1 MDEIG
6 AVEETMAVYGYP
18 DGRMDELTAYINQVE
33 LEFASEVDE
42 ILEMFNMS
50 HLRVRC

>member
-6 AVEETMAVYGYP
+6 AVEETMAVSGYP
-18 DGRMDELTAYINQVE
+18 DGYMDELSAYINQVE
-33 LEFASEVDE
+33 LEFASEVDD

-50 HLRVRC
+50 YLRIRC